1 MFMYKLEMV
10 KAYMGIR
17 LPDELMSLP
26 TPCICIQL
34 AIPTISLASTWENIR
49 EGSGSG
55 SSSNYTC
62 KFIGYYSMQR
72 DIPIVGYD

>member
-49 EGSGSG
+49 EDQDLDQVPI
-55 SSSNYTC
+55 TC